1 MISRTLLTGLLA
13 GLMAGAALTV
23 LYLAKTQP
31 LILQAEFF
39 EHGAAAAGEPEGSLA
54 RTLQTFLFNLL
65 TGAAFGLI
73 LSALLTLR
81 GQPVGTRDGLVWGAA
96 GFAVFALA
104 PAFSLPPELPGSVAA
119 HLESRQLWWLLTVAA
134 TAGGVGLMAFDKSWP
149 MRLGGLA
156 LIPLPH
162 LFGAP
167 HPVALA
173 SGAVPPELAAQF
185 VAASLGANAVFWLV
199 LGAGSGYLHDR
210 FALGRRSAA
219 APA

>member
-13 GLMAGAALTV
+13 GLMAGMALTV

-31 LILQAEFF
+31 LILQAELF
-39 EHGAAAAGEPEGSLA
+39 EHGTAVASQPEGSFT
-54 RTLQTFLFNLL
+54 RTLHTLMFNLL

-81 GQPVGTRDGLVWGAA
+81 GRPVGLRRGLVWGAA
-96 GFAVFALA
+96 GFVAFALA
-104 PAFSLPPELPGSVAA
+104 PAFGLPPELPGSIVAQ
-119 HLESRQLWWLLTVAA
+119 LEARQLWWLLTVAA
-134 TAGGVGLMAFDKSWP
+134 TASGIGLFAFAESWP

-167 HPVALA
+167 YPLSLGGAL
-173 SGAVPPELAAQF
+173 PPELATQF
-185 VAASLGANAVFWLV
+185 VAVSLGSNAVFWIV
-199 LGAGSGYLHDR
+199 LGASSGYLHDR
-210 FALGRRSAA
+210 LARDRRSPS

>member
-13 GLMAGAALTV
+13 GLMAGVVLTAV
-23 LYLAKTQP
+23 YLVKIQP
-31 LILQAEFF
+31 LILQAEILD
-39 EHGAAAAGEPEGSLA
+39 HGAAAGGLTESPLA
-54 RTLQTFLFNLL
+54 RTLHTLMFNLL

-81 GQPVGTRDGLVWGAA
+81 GQPVGPHQGLVWGAA
-96 GFAVFALA
+96 GFVVFALA
-104 PAFSLPPELPGSVAA
+104 PAFGLPPELPGSVAA
-119 HLESRQLWWLLTVAA
+119 HLDARQLWWLLTAAA
-134 TAGGVGLMAFDKSWP
+134 TAGGIGLLAFDRSWP

-167 HPVALA
+167 YPA
-173 SGAVPPELAAQF
+173 SPGSTVPPDLAAQF
-185 VAASLGANAVFWLV
+185 VAVSLGANAVFWIV
-199 LGAGSGYLHDR
+199 LGTGAGYLHDR